1 VKYYILSGEASGD
14 LHASNLV
21 KALRRV
27 DEHALF
33 RAWGGDHLQE
43 VGVTPV
49 KHIRDLAFM
58 GFVEVVAN
66 LPAIL
71 RNLDFCKK
79 DILHFKPD
87 LLILVDYPGFNM
99 RMAEWAKKR
108 GIKTAYYITPQVWA
122 WKQKRAYKLGRISDL
137 ILTILPFEK
146 EFFKKF
152 TVEAHYV
159 GHPLLDALANF
170 PTQNPEAGRVAIL
183 PGSRKMEIRNMLPV
197 MLEAADSFPNYRFVI
212 AGAPSVDKAYYES
225 FLQGRNIPV
234 VFGHTYTIIAESQA
248 AWVTSGTATLE
259 TALLGTP
266 QVVCYRGNPI
276 SYQIVKQ
283 WIRVPYI
290 SLVNL
295 ILNRPLVS
303 EFIQHD
309 LNPENLRLELTRL
322 MQDEAYSGKIK
333 NGYLELKEKLGGEGA
348 SMRAAELIL
357 ATLKNKK

>member
-1 VKYYILSGEASGD
+1 VKYYILTGEASGD

-21 KALRRV
+21 KALRRA
-27 DEHALF
+27 DEMATF
-33 RAWGGDHLQE
+33 RAWGGNHLQE
-43 VGVTPV
+43 AGVQPV

-58 GFVEVVAN
+58 GFVEVLAN

-71 RNLDFCKK
+71 RNFNFCKK
-79 DILHFKPD
+79 DILDFKPD

-108 GIKTAYYITPQVWA
+108 GMKTVYYITPQVWA
-122 WKQKRAYKLGRISDL
+122 WKQKRAFKLGRISDL

-146 EFFKKF
+146 EFFKTF
-152 TVEAHYV
+152 EVDAHYV

-170 PTQNPEAGRVAIL
+170 TKPNPEVGRVAIL

-234 VFGHTYTIIAESQA
+234 VFGKTYSIIAESQA

-276 SYQIVKQ
+276 SYQIVKR

-295 ILNRPLVS
+295 VINKMLVR
-303 EFIQHD
+303 ELIQNE
-309 LNPENLRLELTRL
+309 LNPENLRSELNRL
-322 MQDEAYSGKIK
+322 MHENPYTKDIE
-333 NGYLELKEKLGGEGA
+333 NGYRELREKLGGEGA
-348 SMRAAELIL
+348 SRRAAELIL
-357 ATLKNKK
+357 EKFQNNK